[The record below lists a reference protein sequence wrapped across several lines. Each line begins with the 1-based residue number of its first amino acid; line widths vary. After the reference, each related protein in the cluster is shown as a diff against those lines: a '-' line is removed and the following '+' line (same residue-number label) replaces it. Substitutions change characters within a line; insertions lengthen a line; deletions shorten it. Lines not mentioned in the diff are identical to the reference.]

1 MVTPIKTTTPKIII
15 ANPILESEQHL
26 SVSIFVSTA
35 SMKISSLY
43 LQVGIVT
50 KEQLFYGW
58 HLKSEPTN
66 LRNP

>member
-35 SMKISSLY
+35 SMKILSLY

-50 KEQLFYGW
+50 KEQFYGW